1 MFQIEWNRCERR
13 YGLPSQKYL
22 FSGQLRKTFA
32 NPCHKQIDTDIS
44 TCLHR
49 NKSQTVYTPK
59 SYVKSSLNTFGFL
72 PRIYLNFL
80 VFFSLMNLVP
90 QQVGLPEPIILQ
102 SDFIFFQSF
111 IIKKKIENCS
121 VVTSCNMQGKDV
133 LDLAPWGR
141 AFGAEVSHKS
151 ITLQSQGGD
160 CSSEG

>member
-1 MFQIEWNRCERR
+1 MKIVFLEHGYASSFTYLLKAPFVFQIEWNRCERR

-111 IIKKKIENCS
+111 IIKKKN
-121 VVTSCNMQGKDV
+121 
-133 LDLAPWGR
+133 
-141 AFGAEVSHKS
+141 
-151 ITLQSQGGD
+151 
-160 CSSEG
+160 